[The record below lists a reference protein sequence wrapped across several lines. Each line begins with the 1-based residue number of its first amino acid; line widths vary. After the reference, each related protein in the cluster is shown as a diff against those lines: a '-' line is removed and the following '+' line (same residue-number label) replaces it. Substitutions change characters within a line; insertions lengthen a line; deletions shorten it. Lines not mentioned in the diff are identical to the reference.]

1 MDFEKYFS
9 SSGIKG
15 NIQQAIAAETAD
27 ALKDFCRQE
36 AEFAQAVQQSGK
48 SFQNCLDYVAKGAG
62 SSLSDFKASF
72 IFCSSER
79 NLLRTNLSTQWK
91 SARTEKS
98 CRSEVCEIVTLQR
111 KSVHSWKL
119 IKSICKIV
127 FSGRKPPE
135 L

>member
-27 ALKDFCRQE
+27 TLKNFCRQE

-62 SSLSDFKASF
+62 SSLSDFKAYSKAVEFYFPGAKIQFQMKIDLIGDAVKHVPEQNTPQQKKITVSF
-72 IFCSSER
+72 NSS
-79 NLLRTNLSTQWK
+79 S
-91 SARTEKS
+91 
-98 CRSEVCEIVTLQR
+98 
-111 KSVHSWKL
+111 
-119 IKSICKIV
+119 
-127 FSGRKPPE
+127 FMDF
-135 L
+135 

>member
-27 ALKDFCRQE
+27 ALKDFCNQE

-62 SSLSDFKASF
+62 SSLSDFKAYSKAVEFYFPGAKIQFQMKIDLIGDADKPVPEQNTPQQKKITVSF
-72 IFCSSER
+72 NSS
-79 NLLRTNLSTQWK
+79 S
-91 SARTEKS
+91 
-98 CRSEVCEIVTLQR
+98 
-111 KSVHSWKL
+111 
-119 IKSICKIV
+119 
-127 FSGRKPPE
+127 FMDF
-135 L
+135 